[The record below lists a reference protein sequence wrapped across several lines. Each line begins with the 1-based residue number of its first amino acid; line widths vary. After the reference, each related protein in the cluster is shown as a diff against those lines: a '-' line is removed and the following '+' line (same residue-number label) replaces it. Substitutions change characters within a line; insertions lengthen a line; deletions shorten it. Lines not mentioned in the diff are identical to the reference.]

1 MVIDTTRAALAKASS
16 VFALS
21 PIRASKAT
29 LPGAPA
35 NTCCGV
41 RAKRGERIDHG
52 GKRLPIDRKALRAVP
67 GRELRLRDDHGDDVA
82 DVVRL
87 VLGHHGIG
95 FKRGLRT
102 VRVCDRPQARKAA
115 EIGEVGR
122 DIHGLDAGN
131 GRCGLAVLNREASV
145 GVRAAHEIGGE
156 RVLRREVRGVASGA
170 ADQAVVLDA
179 PDRLADPEFHRCHPV
194 NLSVRRPDGQRFVN
208 PQGGQ
213 SGTNA

>member
-1 MVIDTTRAALAKASS
+1 MRVEYVPEVMDALAADGENQAAIVGLDGRDRAARLH
-16 VFALS
+16 V
-21 PIRASKAT
+21 IRDDARIDDGDRHNARG
-29 LPGAPA
+29 LGEGLVGLRLVANMRVEGHVPGRARKHL
-35 NTCCGV
+35 CGV

-87 VLGHHGIG
+87 VLGHHGVG

-131 GRCGLAVLNREASV
+131 GRCGLGGPEPRSERGRAGCARNR
-145 GVRAAHEIGGE
+145 R
-156 RVLRREVRGVASGA
+156 
-170 ADQAVVLDA
+170 
-179 PDRLADPEFHRCHPV
+179 
-194 NLSVRRPDGQRFVN
+194 
-208 PQGGQ
+208 
-213 SGTNA
+213 